1 MDINFVN
8 MIDENSCYIGMSV
21 VWRDYDGPDLLGE
34 VIGFSRHGQLFLA
47 VDKDSFVIKWEN
59 GVTITYY
66 YNKVPDSLVID
77 YEKVRLDKLGV
88 LGI

>member
-1 MDINFVN
+1 

-21 VWRDYDGPDLLGE
+21 VWRDYDDPDLLGE
-34 VIGFSRHGQLFLA
+34 VIGFSRH
-47 VDKDSFVIKWEN
+47 KDSLPNFFVVLWEN

-66 YNKVPDSLVID
+66 YNKVPDRLVID
-77 YEKVRLDKLGV
+77 YEKVRSDKLWV

>member
-1 MDINFVN
+1 

-21 VWRDYDGPDLLGE
+21 IWRDYDDPDLYPDLLGE
-34 VIGFSRHGQLFLA
+34 VIGFSRG
-47 VDKDSFVIKWEN
+47 KDSLPNFFVVLWEN

-66 YNKVPDSLVID
+66 YNKVPDSLVVD
-77 YEKVRLDKLGV
+77 YEKVRSDKLEA